1 MSVEYF
7 VGCLLQNP
15 NNSECT
21 PEDIVSHALECDW
34 LLQKHYEKECEK
46 RKEKRK
52 EKSLERERQDK
63 LWRNVDDYV
72 LRSIDRIGK
81 MPRRSKY
88 HKLLV
93 REEICSVLRMAD
105 YLTNKLPDDFVC
117 VHGSDFMERK
127 RKYAKDKLAQLE
139 KKCAG

>member
-1 MSVEYF
+1 
-7 VGCLLQNP
+7 
-15 NNSECT
+15 
-21 PEDIVSHALECDW
+21 VSYALECDR
-34 LLQKHYEKECEK
+34 LLQEHYREEREIEAREFEEKEK
-46 RKEKRK
+46 KRK

-88 HKLLV
+88 QKLLV
-93 REEICSVLRMAD
+93 REEINSVLRMAD
-105 YLTNKLPDDFVC
+105 YLTNKLPDDFVY
-117 VHGSDFMERK
+117 VHGSAFMERK
-127 RKYAKDKLAQLE
+127 RKYAKDMLMQLE